1 MEVRNF
7 INGRFINS
15 LSKKTIPVLNPA
27 NQKIVG
33 SIEEA
38 LDDEINLAFDAARQA
53 FDQRILLDMNAQ
65 EKSRMMRAIAA
76 KLREKKDEGGKI
88 LSQENGKTVAQCIG
102 EFEGAANTFDF
113 YAGLTDKIEHKLIP
127 SSNDTQNSVVLEPFG
142 VSLQIV
148 PWNYP
153 VSIFS
158 GMVAQ
163 NLIVGNTIVIKP
175 PELCP
180 ISSNFYGKIFEEVG
194 VPEGL
199 INIVHGYGEV
209 TGRKL
214 VQHPEVDYIV
224 FTGSP
229 EVASEILKLTADRI
243 IPTHFELGGKSAAI
257 IYPDANIDNAVD
269 STLKGIFRPN
279 AGQICVA
286 MSRVIVHPKIK
297 DEYMTKL
304 IAKTKELKI
313 GPGEN
318 EDSEVTP
325 LISPQQLKRVSNY
338 VKSGIQSGASVAI
351 GGEEVEIGE
360 GNFYQPTIF
369 DNVKTDATIAQE
381 EIFGPVTTVFDFN
394 DEEEAIQIANS
405 TKYGLA
411 SGVFTADDQK
421 AKWTADRIQA
431 GIIWQND
438 WFVDGVNLPWQIHSI
453 YKPII
458 LPDNSSLYT
467 ISCPFCFLIISGKNT
482 RCQTILC

>member
-53 FDQRILLDMNAQ
+53 FDKRILLDMNAQ

-127 SSNDTQNSVVLEPFG
+127 SGNDTQNSIVLEPFG

-313 GPGEN
+313 GPGED

-438 WFVDGVNLPWQIHSI
+438 WFVDGVNLPGGGYKRSGYGRDGGVDGI
-453 YKPII
+453 YSHGQTKRI
-458 LPDNSSLYT
+458 SKRLY
-467 ISCPFCFLIISGKNT
+467 
-482 RCQTILC
+482 

>member
-7 INGRFINS
+7 INGKFINS

-127 SSNDTQNSVVLEPFG
+127 SGNDTQNSVVLEPFG

-214 VQHPEVDYIV
+214 VQQPEVDYLV

-313 GPGEN
+313 GPGED
-318 EDSEVTP
+318 EDSDVTP

-438 WFVDGVNLPWQIHSI
+438 WFVDGVNLPGGGYKRSGYGRDGGVDGI
-453 YKPII
+453 YSHGQTKRI
-458 LPDNSSLYT
+458 SKRLY
-467 ISCPFCFLIISGKNT
+467 
-482 RCQTILC
+482 

>member
-1 MEVRNF
+1 
-7 INGRFINS
+7 
-15 LSKKTIPVLNPA
+15 
-27 NQKIVG
+27 
-33 SIEEA
+33 
-38 LDDEINLAFDAARQA
+38 
-53 FDQRILLDMNAQ
+53 MNAQ

-127 SSNDTQNSVVLEPFG
+127 SGNDTQNSVVLEPFG

-313 GPGEN
+313 GPGED

-438 WFVDGVNLPWQIHSI
+438 WFVDGVNLPGGGYKRSGYGRDGGVDGI
-453 YKPII
+453 YSHGQTKRI
-458 LPDNSSLYT
+458 SKRLY
-467 ISCPFCFLIISGKNT
+467 
-482 RCQTILC
+482 

>member
-15 LSKKTIPVLNPA
+15 FSKKTIPVLNPA
-27 NQKIVG
+27 NQKLVG

-53 FDQRILLDMNAQ
+53 FDKRILLDMNAQ

-76 KLREKKDEGGKI
+76 KLREKKDQGGKI

-127 SSNDTQNSVVLEPFG
+127 SGNDTHNSIVLEPFG

-313 GPGEN
+313 GPGED
-318 EDSEVTP
+318 EDSDVTP

-438 WFVDGVNLPWQIHSI
+438 WSVDGVNLPGGGYKRSGYGRDGGVDGI
-453 YKPII
+453 YSHGQTKRI
-458 LPDNSSLYT
+458 SKRLY
-467 ISCPFCFLIISGKNT
+467 
-482 RCQTILC
+482 

>member
-1 MEVRNF
+1 
-7 INGRFINS
+7 
-15 LSKKTIPVLNPA
+15 
-27 NQKIVG
+27 
-33 SIEEA
+33 
-38 LDDEINLAFDAARQA
+38 
-53 FDQRILLDMNAQ
+53 MNAQ

-127 SSNDTQNSVVLEPFG
+127 SGSDTQNSVVLEPFG
-142 VSLQIV
+142 ISLQIV

-163 NLIVGNTIVIKP
+163 NLIVGNTIIIKP

-438 WFVDGVNLPWQIHSI
+438 WFVDGVNLPGGGYKRSGYGRDGGVDGI
-453 YKPII
+453 YSHGQTKRI
-458 LPDNSSLYT
+458 SKRLY
-467 ISCPFCFLIISGKNT
+467 
-482 RCQTILC
+482 

>member
-53 FDQRILLDMNAQ
+53 FDKRILLNMNAQ

-76 KLREKKDEGGKI
+76 KLREKKDQGGKI
-88 LSQENGKTVAQCIG
+88 LSQENGKTVAQCIS

-127 SSNDTQNSVVLEPFG
+127 SGNDTQNSVVLEPFG
-142 VSLQIV
+142 ISLQIV

-338 VKSGIQSGASVAI
+338 VKSGIQSGASLAI
-351 GGEEVEIGE
+351 GGEEVEIGV

-381 EIFGPVTTVFDFN
+381 EIFGPVTAVFDFN

-438 WFVDGVNLPWQIHSI
+438 WFVDGVNLPGGGYKRSGYGRDGGVDGI
-453 YKPII
+453 YSHGQTKRI
-458 LPDNSSLYT
+458 SKRLY
-467 ISCPFCFLIISGKNT
+467 
-482 RCQTILC
+482 

>member
-53 FDQRILLDMNAQ
+53 FDKRILLDMNAQ
-65 EKSRMMRAIAA
+65 EKSRIMRAIAA

-127 SSNDTQNSVVLEPFG
+127 SGNDTQNSVVLEPFG

-214 VQHPEVDYIV
+214 VQHAEVDYIV

-313 GPGEN
+313 GPGED

-325 LISPQQLKRVSNY
+325 LISHQQLKRVSNY

-438 WFVDGVNLPWQIHSI
+438 WFVDGVNLPGGGYKRSGYGRDGGVDGI
-453 YKPII
+453 YSHGQTKRI
-458 LPDNSSLYT
+458 SKRLY
-467 ISCPFCFLIISGKNT
+467 
-482 RCQTILC
+482 